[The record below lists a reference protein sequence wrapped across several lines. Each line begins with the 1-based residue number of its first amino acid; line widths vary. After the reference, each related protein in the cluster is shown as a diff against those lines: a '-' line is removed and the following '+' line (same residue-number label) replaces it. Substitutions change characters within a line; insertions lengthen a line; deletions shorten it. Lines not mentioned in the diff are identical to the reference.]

1 MVNFAYFTV
10 VGTFIIAELVLI
22 LSSFCHYL
30 YGVVSLMVKTKPG
43 KSTNRR
49 PMISVLI
56 PVFNEKDVAREA
68 IEGCLALDYPKGR
81 FEIIVIDDSD
91 DGGVTGG
98 IIDEYPV
105 KHIIRPG
112 RYGYKAGALNA
123 GLHAA
128 KGEIIAV
135 FDADFSP
142 EPQYLKKVVGHFEDR
157 KVAVVQGKW
166 KYRNENANTMTKCAS
181 MMSNAFYGSVM
192 RYRGVVGTVIFSGS
206 GGAVRKSALGPQ
218 GFRDGAIAEDLDV
231 SLRLLGEGWTTV
243 FAEEVV
249 STGEAPSSFRAFV
262 RQQTRWAFGTTQAL
276 LNNWRAILLSG
287 KLGFTQKFELLAS
300 SGGYLVTPMIVLLYA
315 AGMINSATLWLD
327 PSVLIWSA
335 VTVAGLGYFFEIGV
349 GSVKAGNGLDLVHM
363 PALFGLLLISNIP
376 IAFGVADA
384 VAGKKIEFKVT
395 PKGGT

>member
-10 VGTFIIAELVLI
+10 IGTFIIAEVVL
-22 LSSFCHYL
+22 LFSSFFHYL
-30 YGVVSLMVKTKPG
+30 YGVVSLMTKTKPG
-43 KSTNRR
+43 KQTDKR
-49 PMISVLI
+49 PMVSVLI
-56 PVFNEKDVAREA
+56 PVFNERDVARRA
-68 IEGCLALDYPKGR
+68 VEGCLALDYPKER
-81 FEIIVIDDSD
+81 FEVIVIDDSD
-91 DGGVTGG
+91 DGGITGR

-105 KHIIRPG
+105 KHIVRPG

-123 GLHAA
+123 GLRAA
-128 KGEIIAV
+128 RGEIIAV

-142 EPQYLKKVVGHFEDR
+142 EREYLKKVVGHFEDQ
-157 KVAVVQGKW
+157 KVAVVQGRW
-166 KYRNENANTMTKCAS
+166 RYRNENENTMTKCAS

-206 GGAVRKSALGPQ
+206 GGAVRKSALGP

-231 SLRLLGEGWTTV
+231 SLRLLGEGWKTV
-243 FAEEVV
+243 FAEEIM
-249 STGEAPSSFRAFV
+249 SIGEAPSNFRAFV

-276 LNNWRAILLSG
+276 LNNWRSILLSA
-287 KLGFTQKFELLAS
+287 KLDFTQKFELLAS

-315 AGMINSATLWLD
+315 AGMINSATRWLD
-327 PSVLIWSA
+327 PSLLIWSA

-363 PALFGLLLISNIP
+363 PALFGLLLVSNIP

-384 VAGKKIEFKVT
+384 VAGKKMEFKVT
-395 PKGGT
+395 PKGGA